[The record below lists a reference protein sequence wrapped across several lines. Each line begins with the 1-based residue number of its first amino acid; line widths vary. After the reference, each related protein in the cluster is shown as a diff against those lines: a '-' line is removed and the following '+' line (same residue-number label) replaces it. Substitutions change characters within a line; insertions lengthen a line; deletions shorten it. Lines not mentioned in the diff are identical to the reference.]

1 VQWLLTGWG
10 GWLVLLLGLV
20 AILARQRRLSV
31 KSLLPW
37 LLLVLLWVVPQ
48 LLVHSLTGLRA
59 GRYHLPAVWGFIWLL
74 IPLFRS
80 LSATALAKP
89 ALRRGIIALA
99 WICLGLNV
107 GAWGLAQQS
116 WVDTVRPYSGYCRAI
131 ASLPKGTTLWLVGDA
146 AAANYE
152 LTHLVAWA
160 RHHGLQ
166 PKVVL
171 VDLYE
176 RSHEALQRLST
187 LAQYPLADSLQ
198 PTAGQWVA
206 AVPHLA
212 ALLEE
217 GVYLRQW
224 IGKQGLILENSTMFP
239 VGGYL
244 PVLGTQTVNTQ
255 SFSLHRIGR

>member
-1 VQWLLTGWG
+1 
-10 GWLVLLLGLV
+10 
-20 AILARQRRLSV
+20 
-31 KSLLPW
+31 
-37 LLLVLLWVVPQ
+37 
-48 LLVHSLTGLRA
+48 
-59 GRYHLPAVWGFIWLL
+59 
-74 IPLFRS
+74 
-80 LSATALAKP
+80 
-89 ALRRGIIALA
+89 
-99 WICLGLNV
+99 
-107 GAWGLAQQS
+107 
-116 WVDTVRPYSGYCRAI
+116 
-131 ASLPKGTTLWLVGDA
+131 
-146 AAANYE
+146 
-152 LTHLVAWA
+152 
-160 RHHGLQ
+160 LQ

-176 RSHEALQRLST
+176 RSPEALQRLST

-224 IGKQGLILENSTMFP
+224 IGKLGLILENSTMFP